1 MQGRKYIS
9 WGKIFHEEHGLQGC
23 LNTYFQ
29 PMFHFYTPKDQKTV
43 DFMFSGDVEVE
54 YWLKVG

>member
-1 MQGRKYIS
+1 M
-9 WGKIFHEEHGLQGC
+9 
-23 LNTYFQ
+23 FQ
-29 PMFHFYTPKDQKTV
+29 VYTPWKDQKTV